1 MLVLSRKV
9 LESIQVGDD
18 IVVSVVE
25 IRGGKVRIGIDAP
38 KHVQIMRKEAAF
50 GAGALPVDSD
60 SFEKTES

>member
-9 LESIQVGDD
+9 LESIQVGED

-38 KHVQIMRKEAAF
+38 KHVQIMRAEAAF
-50 GAGALPVDSD
+50 GAGALQKDSD
-60 SFEKTES
+60 SFENSVS